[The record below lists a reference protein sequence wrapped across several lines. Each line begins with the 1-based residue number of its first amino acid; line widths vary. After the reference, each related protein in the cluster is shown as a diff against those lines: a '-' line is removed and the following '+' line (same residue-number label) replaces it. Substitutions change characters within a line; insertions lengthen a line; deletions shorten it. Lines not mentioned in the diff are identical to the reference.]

1 MAGGLVDAIGRGW
14 RDPRGAMAAE
24 VGRGLSEARALVHL
38 MLACGVF
45 FVASLPNAV
54 REARALA
61 IADPVEGAV
70 AAHLFGYL
78 ALAPLVAYGL
88 AAVVHLVARGFGARG
103 GFRAARAALFWSLLM
118 AAPLALLLA
127 LAGVAVEVAAPAL
140 ATLLD
145 CLGVGAL
152 AFWLWLFAASL
163 AEAEGF
169 AGTGRVAAVVAASVG
184 AVAGLVGLLAAGGA

>member
-24 VGRGLSEARALVHL
+24 LGRGLSEARALVHL
-38 MLACGVF
+38 MLACGVL

-54 REARALA
+54 REARALD

-78 ALAPLVAYGL
+78 AFAPLVAYGL

-127 LAGVAVEVAAPAL
+127 LAGVAVEVTAPAL

-145 CLGVGAL
+145 WLGVGAL
-152 AFWLWLFAASL
+152 AFWLWLFAASI

>member
-145 CLGVGAL
+145 WLGVGAL